1 MHFYVQKNQFI
12 KVKCSIKLSQI
23 VAHENL
29 NAINMTIWKHT
40 VLGAYQ

>member
-12 KVKCSIKLSQI
+12 KVKCSIKPSQI

-40 VLGAYQ
+40 VLAASQ

>member
-12 KVKCSIKLSQI
+12 KVKCSIKPNQI

-40 VLGAYQ
+40 VLAASQ

>member
-1 MHFYVQKNQFI
+1 MQFYVQKNQFL
-12 KVKCSIKLSQI
+12 KVKCSIKPSQI

-40 VLGAYQ
+40 VLAAYQ